1 MPVRT
6 ATLNAATANDAVDF
20 GGAYLAS
27 RAGIQLEGFAGGAI
41 VTFESTI
48 NNVDWYAH
56 LVSPNGSA
64 TDVTTASADG
74 VWTIDLA
81 GRHKGRVRIST
92 VGTGTITVS
101 DFAVGG

>member
-6 ATLNAATANDAVDF
+6 RTLNAATVNATVAF
-20 GGAYLAS
+20 GGTNLAT
-27 RAGIQLEGFAGGAI
+27 RVGIQLEGFAGGA
-41 VTFESTI
+41 VVAFESTI
-48 NNVDWYAH
+48 NDADYYAH
-56 LVSPNGSA
+56 LVSPVGSS

-74 VWTIDLA
+74 VWVMDLS
-81 GRHKGRVRIST
+81 GLHKGRVRVST